1 MRCRTRIPTSARP
14 RRLRESPE
22 LSPSKT
28 RCHYHEGRADLLSV
42 AKLYASD
49 YGKRTVEKEGFVAL
63 LR

>member
-1 MRCRTRIPTSARP
+1 VS
-14 RRLRESPE
+14 LQESFCP
-22 LSPSKT
+22 KIDT
-28 RCHYHEGRADLLSV
+28 TYHEDHADLLSV